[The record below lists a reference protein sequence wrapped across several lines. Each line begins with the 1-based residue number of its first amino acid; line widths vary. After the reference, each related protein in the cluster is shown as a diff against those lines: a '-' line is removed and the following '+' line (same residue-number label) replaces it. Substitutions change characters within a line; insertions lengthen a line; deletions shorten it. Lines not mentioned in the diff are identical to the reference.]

1 MATLPPPPTPPVAPD
16 DPGEPSNRW
25 PWVALALGVLII
37 AVAGL
42 FYLFNRPRTVNI
54 NVEGTAT
61 TNPVARAAS
70 PPATLV
76 PPTLPASSTLVS
88 TPTPA
93 PSPTPQPSP
102 TSPPATATPA
112 PPPAPAAPPAA
123 TAPPD
128 TGATAP
134 AQSASAPGAPTT
146 AAQAPAAAAPTT
158 PLPPTPPAAPTSPP
172 TPSPAPSPS
181 PTPFAGQVAAAGGL
195 GNTRSDLDT
204 AYGPPAGETPDHLVV
219 YRKGTAEYHVSF
231 VPDPQGRAAIV
242 VELPGQGQQ
251 PWALDA
257 ATAEARKLLP
267 RDAQPPTAPQEGND
281 QFVAERYTSATLAQ
295 ALPAAAFTSSGGQP
309 GQFMVVYVKD
319 PQPGGRI
326 TRIVVGAGNDPQ
338 ALMTR
343 GR

>member
-1 MATLPPPPTPPVAPD
+1 MTTVPPATPPLDPGD
-16 DPGEPSNRW
+16 PGEPGEPSNRW

-37 AVAGL
+37 VVAGL

-61 TNPVARAAS
+61 ANTVARAAS

-76 PPTLPASSTLVS
+76 PPTLPASATLAPTA
-88 TPTPA
+88 TPL

-102 TSPPATATPA
+102 TNPPATPT
-112 PPPAPAAPPAA
+112 PPPAPPTAAPAA
-123 TAPPD
+123 AAAPPD
-128 TGATAP
+128 TSATAP
-134 AQSASAPGAPTT
+134 AQSAPPPIAGPTL
-146 AAQAPAAAAPTT
+146 AAPALTTPAPAGPPTNQPTNPPTPTT
-158 PLPPTPPAAPTSPP
+158 PPASPT
-172 TPSPAPSPS
+172 

-204 AYGPPAGETPDHLVV
+204 AYGTPAGETPEHLVV
-219 YRKGTAEYHVSF
+219 YRKGSAEYHVSF
-231 VPDPQGRAAIV
+231 VPDPQGRAALT
-242 VELPGQGQQ
+242 VEVPGQGQQ

-257 ATAEARKLLP
+257 ATSEARKLLP
-267 RDAQPPTAPQEGND
+267 RDAQPPNAPQEGNE

-295 ALPAAAFTSSGGQP
+295 ALPAQAFTVNGGQP

-319 PQPGGRI
+319 PQQGGRV
-326 TRIVVGAGNDPQ
+326 TRIIVGAGNDPQ
-338 ALMTR
+338 ALMSK